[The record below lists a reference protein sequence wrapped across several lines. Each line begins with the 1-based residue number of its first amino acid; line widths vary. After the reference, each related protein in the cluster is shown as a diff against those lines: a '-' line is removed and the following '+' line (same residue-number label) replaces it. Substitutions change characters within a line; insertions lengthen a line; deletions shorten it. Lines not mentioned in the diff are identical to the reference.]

1 MKSRLQQRHGDLKQ
15 RLPTALCSSC
25 LSVLYVEDDQC
36 LGCRAP
42 RPVSGWSLLANSPD
56 PLLGRILGTRYLLTQ
71 KIGSGASAQ
80 VYRATSLNIAR
91 EFAIKLM
98 RVGTGASHRER
109 LDKEIEALSA
119 LRNPHFVTI
128 YEVLELYDDYVALV
142 MELAEGDRLDDMVQ
156 REGPMPA
163 LRAAKIARQI
173 ANGIAEAHAQ
183 GFVHRDLK
191 PENIVVERMP
201 AGDDFVRILDL
212 GIVYVA
218 GDPRK
223 TSGGFLGSPLY
234 ASPEQTSA
242 TALDGRSDLYSLG
255 AIFYFLLTGEAPF
268 IGADAQTVLR
278 AHKNKPVSASR
289 IGLLAGPEA
298 QDLVVALLAKDPN
311 ERPFSAQRVVEQLD
325 AVIRSLTRSLDEE
338 SESGLARE
346 TPLTGTPFARNLT
359 PVGAN
364 FGLARGS
371 SATVFDL
378 PLDLQTHVLALD
390 GGHQSSHVLTRAG
403 VALLVEA
410 HHVRRYGPIV
420 GASCIAGPEAGQS
433 LVVGTDHGEVFL
445 CQETAV
451 ERVFEEPTQA
461 GFSAIAVSNNHVVVA
476 GTRSGRVH
484 VGRLSADVWERAAN
498 SSPVTAV
505 AVSSDGALYAIAR
518 DTGLMDVRRVS
529 DGKEVAS
536 FAMRSPARSVAFSND
551 GQLLVVLSEDGIV
564 TLLQSSIGH
573 SIIAIDPGVDLEVVR
588 FDPQGQLLGYCRT
601 DTGVR
606 GVRLHG
612 VKAV

>member
-1 MKSRLQQRHGDLKQ
+1 MKSRLQQRYGDLKQ

-36 LGCRAP
+36 LGCGAP
-42 RPVSGWSLLANSPD
+42 QPTSGWMMLADSPD
-56 PLLGRILGTRYLLTQ
+56 PLLGRLLESRYLLTQ

-80 VYRATSLNIAR
+80 VYRATSLNIVR
-91 EFAIKLM
+91 EFAVKLM
-98 RVGTGASHRER
+98 HVGEGASHRER
-109 LDKEIEALSA
+109 LDKEVEALST

-142 MELAEGDRLDDMVQ
+142 MELAEGERLDTMVQ
-156 REGPMPA
+156 REGPTHP

-173 ANGIAEAHAQ
+173 PNGIAEAQAQ

-212 GIVYVA
+212 GIVYFA

-223 TSGGFLGSPLY
+223 TAGGFLGSPLY
-234 ASPEQTSA
+234 ASPEQIGA
-242 TALDGRSDLYSLG
+242 TPLDGRSDLYSLG

-268 IGADAQTVLR
+268 LGADAQAVLH
-278 AHKNKPVSASR
+278 AHKHKPVSASK

-325 AVIRSLTRSLDEE
+325 AVIRSLSRSLAEE
-338 SESGLARE
+338 SDSILVRE
-346 TPLTGTPFARNLT
+346 TPLKGTPFARTHT
-359 PVGAN
+359 PKSHDLRVE
-364 FGLARGS
+364 RGS
-371 SATVFDL
+371 SPTLFEL
-378 PLDLQTHVLALD
+378 PLDLQTEILALD
-390 GGHQSSHVLTRAG
+390 GGYQSTHVLTKTG
-403 VALLVEA
+403 VALLVGP
-410 HHVRRYGPIV
+410 HHVRRYGPIAD
-420 GASCIAGPEAGQS
+420 ASCITGPEAGHC
-433 LVVGTDHGEVFL
+433 LVVGTEQGDVIL
-445 CQETAV
+445 CQENTT
-451 ERVFEEPTQA
+451 EKVFEEPTRA
-461 GFSAIAVSNNHVVVA
+461 GISAVAMSNNAIVVA
-476 GTRSGRVH
+476 GTRAGRVY
-484 VGRLSADVWERAAN
+484 VGRMSSGVWERAAN

-505 AVSSDGALYAIAR
+505 AVSSDGELYAIAR

-536 FAMRSPARSVAFSND
+536 FAMRSPARSVAFSKD
-551 GQLLVVLSEDGIV
+551 GQLLVVLAEDGTV
-564 TLLQSSIGH
+564 TLLQSTIGH
-573 SIIAIDPGVDLEVVR
+573 SIIAIDPGVELEVVR
-588 FDPQGQLLGYCRT
+588 FDPQNQLLGCCLT
-601 DTGVR
+601 ESGVR

-612 VKAV
+612 MRAV